1 MDSPPK
7 ALTTLVERFDI
18 AALDRPPEE
27 SRVRLKVPDVGAWD
41 VVIRGRRKP
50 VLEPRSRGRA
60 TAVLTADRASWNSI
74 ARDVRGGMRAF
85 QRGRLTIRY
94 DLHVGVG
101 FLAATSGLTDDPKRM
116 SFKSVETRIGDI
128 STIQAGEGDPLLCIH
143 GLGATKA
150 SFLPTMS
157 ALAEHHHVIAID
169 LPGFGDSVKPLG
181 AAYDAQFFAQSV
193 LSLMDAMGLERA
205 HLVGNSMGGRVAL
218 EVSMTAP
225 ERVGGVVL
233 LAPALAWLR
242 KRPWAFP
249 LKLVRPELGILQ
261 PAPRPV
267 VEALVR
273 RLVPGA
279 RDGWTAAGVDEFLR
293 AYHKPRGRA
302 AFYAAARNIYL
313 DAPLGDDGFWN
324 RLAAMEPDSLF
335 VWGRQDTL
343 VPLGFRRHVED
354 RLPAASHLELD
365 CGHVPQLEEPANVHG
380 EMRRF
385 LAEQPLSGTGR
396 APATAAAR
404 VIPAS
409 GTGETG
415 VLWDLKPA

>member
-18 AALDRPPEE
+18 AALDRPPTE
-27 SRVRLKVPDVGAWD
+27 SRVRLKVPDRGAWD
-41 VVIRGRRKP
+41 VVIRGRAAP

-60 TAVLTADRASWNSI
+60 DAVLTADRDSWNAI

-94 DLHVGVG
+94 NLHVGVG
-101 FLAATSGLTDDPKRM
+101 FLAATSGVTDDPKRLA
-116 SFKSVETRIGDI
+116 FRAVETKIGEI
-128 STIQAGEGDPLLCIH
+128 STVQAGEGDPLICIH

-150 SFLPTMS
+150 SFLPTVS
-157 ALAEHHHVIAID
+157 ALAEHHRVIAID

-181 AAYDAQFFAQSV
+181 APYDAAFFARSV
-193 LSLMDAMGLERA
+193 FALMDGMGLERA

-218 EVSMTAP
+218 EMAMTEP
-225 ERVGGVVL
+225 GRVGRVVL
-233 LAPALAWLR
+233 LSPALAWLR

-249 LKLVRPELGILQ
+249 LRLVRPELGFLQ

-267 VEALVR
+267 VEGFVR

-279 RDGWTAAGVDEFLR
+279 RDGWAAAGVDEFLR
-293 AYHKPRGRA
+293 SYYTPRGRA

-313 DAPLGDDGFWN
+313 DAPLGDDGFWS
-324 RLAAMEPDSLF
+324 RLGDLEPDSLF

-343 VPLGFRRHVED
+343 VPIGFRRHVED
-354 RLPAASHLELD
+354 RLASASHLELD
-365 CGHVPQLEEPANVHG
+365 CGHVPQLEEPGRVHA

-385 LAEQPLSGTGR
+385 LAAQPARRGQT
-396 APATAAAR
+396 PTAAA
-404 VIPAS
+404 A
-409 GTGETG
+409 
-415 VLWDLKPA
+415 